1 MGCDSVMAQVS
12 TYNQNDADTICA
24 ALAEGHSL
32 LSICEAMGLA
42 FATAMEWEAR
52 NPIHADNAARARELG
67 CRAMAEQILS
77 ISDTPHLGV
86 VRTIKPDGSIEERH
100 EDMTQHRRLQVDSRK
115 WLLSKWASKLYGD
128 RLDLAATVTVKRD
141 AAEMTDNEL
150 LSIALS
156 KGTNADS

>member
-1 MGCDSVMAQVS
+1 MAQVS
-12 TYNQNDADTICA
+12 TYNQQDSDTICA

-32 LSICEAMGLA
+32 LSICEAMGIG
-42 FATAMEWEAR
+42 FATAMRWEEKQ
-52 NPIHADNAARARELG
+52 PKHAENAARARELG
-67 CRAMAEQILS
+67 CRAMAEQILT
-77 ISDTPHLGV
+77 ISDKPHLGV
-86 VRTIKPDGSIEERH
+86 IRTIKPDGTIEERH

-115 WLLSKWASKLYGD
+115 WLLSKWASKLYGE

-156 KGTNADS
+156 KGANADA